1 MAKTLKDFLE
11 LYKPKAAD
19 EQKFVD
25 KHVVAKTPDRNG
37 NGDDVFAGAKVKKV
51 DRKKEAHGHEPGE
64 DEKVYEEVEQIDEIS
79 ASKVN
84 KYREKA
90 FDDTKK
96 DRSKGR
102 ELAFKKIGAMG
113 KGAVKVPATEE
124 VESVE
129 ERQMTPAEMKKKEKL
144 VKAMKPASEW
154 EKRYPGRGKE
164 VMYATA
170 TKKAMEEVEPTEE
183 VESIEEKA
191 GYSAKAAAAG
201 KDIGK
206 KGKQFSKIAAS
217 AAKKYGS
224 KAAGERVAGAVLK
237 KLRAE
242 EKIEDL
248 LSSLNESNKTLMLKV
263 FGKLTEENQEKF
275 VEAIENDGLDEM
287 LDFAIKNRN
296 LE

>member
-11 LYKPKAAD
+11 IYKPKAAD

-25 KHVVAKTPDRNG
+25 KHVVSKHADRNG
-37 NGDDVFAGAKVKKV
+37 NGDDVFAASKVKKI

-90 FDDTKK
+90 FADTKK

-113 KGAVKVPATEE
+113 KGAVKVPATEK
-124 VESVE
+124 VESV
-129 ERQMTPAEMKKKEKL
+129 
-144 VKAMKPASEW
+144 
-154 EKRYPGRGKE
+154 
-164 VMYATA
+164 
-170 TKKAMEEVEPTEE
+170 
-183 VESIEEKA
+183 EEKA

-206 KGKQFSKIAAS
+206 PGKQFSKIAAS

-248 LSSLNESNKTLMLKV
+248 LSSLNESNKTLMLSV

-275 VEAIENDGLDEM
+275 VEAIEKGGLDTM

>member
-11 LYKPKAAD
+11 IYKPKAAD

-25 KHVVAKTPDRNG
+25 KHVVSKHADRNG
-37 NGDDVFAGAKVKKV
+37 NGDDVFAGAKIKKV

-64 DEKVYEEVEQIDEIS
+64 DEKVYE
-79 ASKVN
+79 
-84 KYREKA
+84 
-90 FDDTKK
+90 
-96 DRSKGR
+96 G
-102 ELAFKKIGAMG
+102 
-113 KGAVKVPATEE
+113 

-248 LSSLNESNKTLMLKV
+248 LSSLNESNKTLMLSV

-275 VEAIENDGLDEM
+275 VEAIEKGGLDTM

-296 LE
+296 VE

>member
-1 MAKTLKDFLE
+1 MAKTLKSFLE

-37 NGDDVFAGAKVKKV
+37 NGDEVFKASNVKKI

-64 DEKVYEEVEQIDEIS
+64 DEKVYEEVE
-79 ASKVN
+79 
-84 KYREKA
+84 
-90 FDDTKK
+90 
-96 DRSKGR
+96 
-102 ELAFKKIGAMG
+102 
-113 KGAVKVPATEE
+113 
-124 VESVE
+124 SVE
-129 ERQMTPAEMKKKEKL
+129 ERKMTPAEMKKKEKL

-154 EKRYPGRGKE
+154 EKKYPGRGKE

-170 TKKAMEEVEPTEE
+170 TKKAMEEVE
-183 VESIEEKA
+183 VEGEAIEEKA

-206 KGKQFSKIAAS
+206 PGKQFSKIAAS

-242 EKIEDL
+242 ERIEDL
-248 LSSLNESNKTLMLKV
+248 LSPLSESNKALVLSV

-275 VEAIENDGLDEM
+275 VEAIERDGGLDAV